1 MINPS
6 MNIAVGASAPA
17 IVLDPAAIVRNILDI
32 VRVAKNEAKRKKK
45 KGPGE
50 RRRLAIK
57 PTIPL
62 ARV

>member
-17 IVLDPAAIVRNILDI
+17 IVLDLAAIVRNILDI

-45 KGPGE
+45 KGLGE

-57 PTIPL
+57 
-62 ARV
+62 